1 MERRSC
7 LLTTSAF
14 LVSLCIPPAGFAQR
28 PPAPPPN
35 VTLRG
40 ATSTPRPPLFFRE
53 EWKKV
58 PHETPITQQYV
69 SNPNLELKLYGP
81 GAGGTDSEHTLNINY
96 RGGLDDVAFIW
107 SGMTESNWALTL
119 KEKNNYV
126 DLSGPLTKI
135 RWRVLESG
143 FHLLRPVLKLADGT
157 YLVGDHTEA
166 VSVDWKVSEFPLADV
181 HWFKLDPKNVYESP
195 TLDGSAGFGLI
206 TNPDLKRVDEVGFT
220 DLARGSG
227 HGAGGSSRVA
237 WIEVYGYPV
246 PRGVSAK

>member
-1 MERRSC
+1 MKLSNF
-7 LLTTSAF
+7 SP
-14 LVSLCIPPAGFAQR
+14 LVSVVLVCLGLSSIAVAQR
-28 PPAPPPN
+28 APAPPEG

-58 PHETPITQQYV
+58 EHETPITQQYV
-69 SNPNLELKLYGP
+69 GNPNLELKLYGP
-81 GAGGTDSEHTLNINY
+81 GAGGPDSEHTLNINY
-96 RGGLDDVAFIW
+96 RGGLDNVAFIW

-119 KEKNNYV
+119 REKNNYV

-157 YLVGDHTEA
+157 LLVGDHTEA
-166 VSVDWKVSEFPLADV
+166 VSNDWRVSEFALADV
-181 HWFKLDPKNVYESP
+181 HWFKIDPKNVIEAP
-195 TLDGSAGFGLI
+195 TLDGSSGFGLI
-206 TNPDLKRVDEVGFT
+206 NNPDLKRVDEIGFT

-227 HGAGGSSRVA
+227 HGAGGSSR
-237 WIEVYGYPV
+237 
-246 PRGVSAK
+246 